1 MDKER
6 KLIDLVSPL
15 LPRSKFQINGLFQ
28 SDSEIVQEFGGFT
41 LFNIDE
47 FSSEDHFRENDG
59 FSLGWN
65 MAVGA
70 ISDIYAT
77 GGKPVYYLHSL
88 TVDKNWEEEYITEIV
103 KGVSKA
109 LEKSSVSFLGGDLGV
124 SDQWRYTATVIG
136 RAEKPVM
143 RSGAKSGDS
152 VFMTGKIGKGNIEAF
167 LKIFSDRT
175 IVSKISEFL
184 PLKLPLRVEES
195 DLISKFATSCIDTSD
210 GVFNGINTIAE
221 MSKCGFCIEKLPF
234 LKGASVISKLSKLS
248 KLLLF
253 FGEAGEYELL
263 FTVPKNRLEQ
273 FLQEAKN
280 YDFNYLGKITTG
292 RKELKYKEKTYN
304 LENFSLR
311 ARDFEKVKDYI
322 SEVSKWVEKES

>member
-6 KLIDLVSPL
+6 KLINLVSPL
-15 LPRSKFQINGLFQ
+15 LPRSKNQINKLFQ
-28 SDSEIVQEFGGFT
+28 SDSEIVEEFGGFT

-47 FSSEDHFRENDG
+47 FSNEDHFRENDG

-109 LEKSSVSFLGGDLGV
+109 LEKSSVSFLGGDFGV
-124 SDQWRYTATVIG
+124 SEQWRYTATVIG
-136 RAEKPVM
+136 RSEKPVM
-143 RSGAKSGDS
+143 RSGANPGDS
-152 VFMTGKIGKGNIEAF
+152 VFMTGNIGRGNIEAF
-167 LKIFSDRT
+167 LKIYSDRSIIST
-175 IVSKISEFL
+175 ISDI
-184 PLKLPLRVEES
+184 LPLRLPLRTGES
-195 DLISKFATSCIDTSD
+195 ELIARYATSCIDTSD
-210 GVFNGINTIAE
+210 GVFNGIHTIAE
-221 MSKCGFCIEKLPF
+221 MSDCGFYIEKLPF
-234 LKGASVISKLSKLS
+234 LNGASIISKVSGLS

-263 FTVPKNRLEQ
+263 FTVPQNRVEQ
-273 FLQEAKN
+273 FLQEAKK
-280 YDFNYLGKITTG
+280 YDINYLGKITTG
-292 RKELKYKEKTYN
+292 SKELKYKEKAYN

-311 ARDFEKVKDYI
+311 ARDFEEVKDYI
-322 SEVSKWVEKES
+322 SEVSKWLEKVK